1 MSEIVAKRHGE
12 ARQRERDVTLPD
24 GQLMPAGRPHTGDAS
39 RSLWRV
45 TGKRIGLDTSTSI
58 AADANLSGERQTGDG
73 QEIPPQES

>member
-1 MSEIVAKRHGE
+1 
-12 ARQRERDVTLPD
+12 
-24 GQLMPAGRPHTGDAS
+24 MPAGRPHTGDAS